1 MKSINA
7 PLRKAGIAIFV
18 LLATT
23 CTKGQAQTGQERVN
37 FCDVVAS
44 PSDFDRKLLSVEV
57 TVQPSFHSL
66 SLYSSACAPK
76 ERFDVT
82 TQAILPDGWESLPNG
97 KKLRRSIG
105 HHRPAKVQL
114 VGTFRSS
121 VERGQDGQRFT
132 FSISKIV
139 SVSPG

>member
-1 MKSINA
+1 MSSINA
-7 PLRKAGIAIFV
+7 PLRNAGIAILI
-18 LLATT
+18 LLATS
-23 CTKGQAQTGQERVN
+23 CTKGQVQKDPEKVN

-44 PSDFDRKLLSVEV
+44 PSEFDRKLLSVEV

-76 ERFDVT
+76 EGFDVT
-82 TQAILPDGWESLPNG
+82 TQAVLPDGWESLPNG

-105 HHRPAKVQL
+105 QGRPAKVQL

-121 VERGQDGQRFT
+121 VERGQDGQKFI
-132 FSISKIV
+132 FSISKII
-139 SVSPG
+139 SVSP